1 MKSKNKNVVYIG
13 PTVRGYAEHG
23 TVYKDRAEA
32 EAGLS
37 RFLAKHPAAA
47 EFIVPVCE
55 LPKAR
60 LEIKTPGNALYEMR
74 KRFLGEIRE
83 V

>member
-32 EAGLS
+32 ERGLS
-37 RFLAKHPAAA
+37 RFLVKHPAAA
-47 EFIVPVCE
+47 EFIISVCE
-55 LPKAR
+55 LPTAR
-60 LEIKTPGNALYEMR
+60 LEIKTPGNALYEAR
-74 KRFLGEIRE
+74 RRFLKELKE